1 MLEVIR
7 SDYIVTAKAKGLSPR
22 TVLLRHALPNA
33 LIPIITIIGNG
44 MGMMLGGTVIIENVF
59 AIPGVGRYMT
69 DAISSRDYP
78 VVMGG
83 VLVLGLIFSLI
94 MLLVDIV
101 YAFVDPRIKAQ
112 YEGRRK
118 KKKAPAAAAA
128 GKEAQHG

>member
-1 MLEVIR
+1 
-7 SDYIVTAKAKGLSPR
+7 
-22 TVLLRHALPNA
+22 
-33 LIPIITIIGNG
+33 
-44 MGMMLGGTVIIENVF
+44 
-59 AIPGVGRYMT
+59 
-69 DAISSRDYP
+69 
-78 VVMGG
+78 MGG

-112 YEGRRK
+112 YEGRK